1 VTPLLAAVALPVNV
15 PRAYVYSVPEALRPR
30 VTAGTRVVVPLAGR
44 KLIGIVTAI
53 DVPAPAKG
61 TLRDIL
67 GAPDAT
73 PALTPAL
80 LQLGRWM
87 ARYYA
92 APPGIV
98 LRAMLPVALTGA
110 SVPVAPLK
118 LQRVAR
124 VVVTLESLLER
135 DAMFRRAPKQRVLYE
150 LLESLG
156 GLHPV
161 RALLEQAG
169 MTAAVLD
176 GLVTRGLV
184 TIEQAPVV
192 RDPFLSRSIAPAQ
205 RLTPTTAQASAIA
218 TLIGMP
224 PGAGAL
230 LRGVTGSGKTLVYIE
245 YLRDVIERR
254 KQGAIVLVPEIALTP
269 QTVDRFRTAF
279 GDQVAVL
286 HSALSDGER

>member
-1 VTPLLAAVALPVNV
+1 VTSLLAAVALPVNV
-15 PRAYVYSVPEALRPR
+15 PRAYVYSVPDALRAR
-30 VTAGTRVVVPLAGR
+30 VVPGTRVVVPLAGR

-67 GAPDAT
+67 DAPDT
-73 PALTPAL
+73 SPALTPAL
-80 LQLGRWM
+80 LHLGRWM

-110 SVPVAPLK
+110 AVPVAPRK

-124 VVVTLESLLER
+124 VVVTVESLLER
-135 DAMFRRAPKQRVLYE
+135 DAMFKRAPKQRVLYE

-161 RALLEQAG
+161 RALLAQGG
-169 MTAAVLD
+169 MTAGVLD
-176 GLVTRGLV
+176 GLVTRNLV

-192 RDPFLSRSIAPAQ
+192 RDPFLARGITPAQ
-205 RLTPTTAQASAIA
+205 RLTPTDAQRHAVA
-218 TLIGMP
+218 TLIAMP
-224 PGAGAL
+224 PGAGARNCAHAADRGPL
-230 LRGVTGSGKTLVYIE
+230 PHRLR
-245 YLRDVIERR
+245 
-254 KQGAIVLVPEIALTP
+254 
-269 QTVDRFRTAF
+269 
-279 GDQVAVL
+279 
-286 HSALSDGER
+286 